1 MIFDKIS
8 NLKLYEKVLPA
19 PLIKGLQYLKETD
32 IVKLE
37 SGKYEIDGEN
47 IFAMVQDY
55 STFPKEE
62 RRPEAHRKYIDI
74 QYLAQG
80 SEIIGYAPV
89 RPDYQIAEDLL
100 EEKDL
105 LFYSRIHGETD
116 LVLDEGMFAIF
127 FPDEVHRPCCQN
139 RAESYVKK
147 VVIKVAKSLVD

>member
-105 LFYSRIHGETD
+105 LFYSQIYDETD

-127 FPDEVHRPCCQN
+127 FPDEIHRPCCQN

-147 VVIKVAKSLVD
+147 VVVKVAASLI